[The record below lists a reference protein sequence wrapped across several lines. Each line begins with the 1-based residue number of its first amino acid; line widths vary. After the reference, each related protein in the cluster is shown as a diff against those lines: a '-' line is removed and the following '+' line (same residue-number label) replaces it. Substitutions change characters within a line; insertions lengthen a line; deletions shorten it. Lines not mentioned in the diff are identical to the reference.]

1 MATISQIKV
10 GDLTYDIC
18 DEASRNYLFPLTQEA
33 GVLKHGTQL
42 KLESKSYIQGAT
54 SASLMANKTVLNAD
68 SWDPVL
74 GIQTK
79 GGGSWTIGN
88 YNGEELRFV
97 YFSAERIAGGT
108 NNPNLDITIN
118 ENGITNLKNNI
129 YYSSE
134 TSRTKNTVL
143 AAPNGSNGAA
153 QFRAL
158 VEADIPS
165 LNASK
170 ITAGTLPLGR
180 GGTGATT
187 KINAFK
193 ALGSWTSVATTSGT
207 TAKSFTSV
215 STTGYQEILVVV
227 SYSGTVGSTD
237 YKSSML
243 IPVVQLSSGGDDYYF
258 GGGWWTNSYGAA
270 ANISLTKI
278 TPYQG
283 KVNGSSVNMSWAI
296 YGR

>member
-18 DEASRNYLFPLTQEA
+18 DEASRNYLFPLTQET
-33 GVLKHGTQL
+33 GVLKHGT
-42 KLESKSYIQGAT
+42 KLETETKTYVQGAT
-54 SASLMANKTVLNAD
+54 SAALMANKTVLNAD

-88 YNGEELRFV
+88 YNNEGLQFV
-97 YFSAERIAGGT
+97 YLSEDRIT
-108 NNPNLDITIN
+108 NNTNTPNTSIIFN
-118 ENGITNLKNNI
+118 ENGTTNLKNDI
-129 YYSSE
+129 YFDNT

-143 AAPNGSNGAA
+143 AAPNGSNGVAS
-153 QFRAL
+153 FRAL

-207 TAKSFTSV
+207 TAKTFTNV
-215 STTGYQEILVVV
+215 STTGYQEILVVAA
-227 SYSGTVGSTD
+227 YNGTVGLTD
-237 YKSSML
+237 YKSSIL
-243 IPVVQLSSGGDDYYF
+243 IPVAQLSSGGDDYYL
-258 GGGWWTNSYGAA
+258 GGGWWNNSYGAG